1 MQLVSHQRLPEE
13 YLRRQVRT
21 AESRPITFT
30 VIERLFRRMGHPGAV
45 FIRRSAGRPAGM
57 RVEYA
62 ADPAAERTGFVP
74 PARDKKER
82 DRTGAVRRRTA
93 RKRTGTAAGRPGP
106 VRAYPEQD
114 PFLRVCPLGGSGF
127 RTRSELDRPG
137 GGEGG
142 GVVGDGAGKVVFL
155 RQQPVLG
162 AVEMHRMSAP
172 AICPEFWQS
181 CCAGRC
187 CCWISTLI

>member
-1 MQLVSHQRLPEE
+1 MS
-13 YLRRQVRT
+13 
-21 AESRPITFT
+21 
-30 VIERLFRRMGHPGAV
+30 LFIC
-45 FIRRSAGRPAGM
+45 FSFCETYSTLSPAGM

-74 PARDKKER
+74 PARDKRER
-82 DRTGAVRRRTA
+82 GRTGAVGRRTV
-93 RKRTGTAAGRPGP
+93 RKKDRGCHRSSRSGRG
-106 VRAYPEQD
+106 YPELNAAR
-114 PFLRVCPLGGSGF
+114 FSVCAYRAGAGF
-127 RTRSELDRPG
+127 RARSERERPG